1 MRRCCAQL
9 CRVATVTLLLYHSRH
24 TQELAIE
31 REPRAAGASSLNK
44 TSASTTQRRQ
54 LIEFLKGCR
63 ARLTPTQVGLPDTN
77 RRRTPGLRRE
87 DVAALAGV
95 SVTWYTWLEQGRDIQ
110 VSADVL
116 ERISTTLR
124 MSPDEREYL
133 FALVQH
139 RPAPPTAART
149 EAVSPTLL
157 RMLDTLALPAMILT
171 RRWDVIAWN
180 RLIAIIRDY
189 DALPPERRNLLRI
202 LLVEDEVYRK
212 DPGLYEATA
221 RRLLAKFRVDYS
233 QAHGDPAFE
242 ELIAELTAACPIFT
256 RLWGLAEVVGTHDA
270 VVTHPRGHGVTFE
283 HTSYVPEGSPNLRL
297 IIFTPANPATAA
309 KVREAIAQ
317 IESSGG
323 RRAPAVN

>member
-1 MRRCCAQL
+1 LNRINAP
-9 CRVATVTLLLYHSRH
+9 ATH
-24 TQELAIE
+24 
-31 REPRAAGASSLNK
+31 
-44 TSASTTQRRQ
+44 RRQ
-54 LIEFLKGCR
+54 LIDFLKGCR

-139 RPAPPTAART
+139 RPAPPTAPART
-149 EAVSPTLL
+149 DSVSPAIA
-157 RMLDTLALPAMILT
+157 RMLEALAVPAIVLT
-171 RRWDVIAWN
+171 SRWDVIAWN
-180 RLIAIIRDY
+180 QIALKVIRDY
-189 DALPPERRNLLRI
+189 SALPPGRRNLLRI
-202 LLVEDEVYRK
+202 LLVEDEVYRQ
-212 DPGLYEATA
+212 DAALYESTA

-233 QAHGDPAFE
+233 QAPGDPAFE
-242 ELIAELTAACPIFT
+242 ELISELSASCPIFD
-256 RLWGLAEVVGTHDA
+256 RLWGLAEVVGTHEA
-270 VVTHPRGHGVTFE
+270 IVTHPRGHGITFE
-283 HTSYVPEGSPNLRL
+283 HSSYVPEGNPKQRL
-297 IIFTPANPATAA
+297 IIFTPCNDTTSA

-317 IESSGG
+317 SQPSG
-323 RRAPAVN
+323 RRSSAH

>member
-1 MRRCCAQL
+1 MNR
-9 CRVATVTLLLYHSRH
+9 T
-24 TQELAIE
+24 
-31 REPRAAGASSLNK
+31 SS
-44 TSASTTQRRQ
+44 STTQRRQ

-124 MSPDEREYL
+124 MTPDEREYL
-133 FALVQH
+133 FALVQR
-139 RPAPPTAART
+139 RPAPPTATRT
-149 EAVSPTLL
+149 ESVSPALV
-157 RMLDTLALPAMILT
+157 RMIDALAVPAIILT
-171 RRWDVIAWN
+171 SRWDVIAWN
-180 RLIAIIRDY
+180 RIVLKVIRDY
-189 DALPPERRNLLRI
+189 SALAPDHRNLLRI
-202 LLVEDEVYRK
+202 LLVEDEAYQR
-212 DPGLYEATA
+212 DPVLYEATA

-242 ELIAELTAACPIFT
+242 DLIADLTASCPIFT
-256 RLWGLAEVVGTHDA
+256 RLWGLAEVVGRHDA
-270 VVTHPRGHGVTFE
+270 VVTHPRGHGITFE
-283 HTSYVPEGSPNLRL
+283 HTSYVPEGSPNLRV
-297 IIFTPANPATAA
+297 IIFTPCNAATVT

-317 IESSGG
+317 IDTGG
-323 RRAPAVN
+323 RRAN